1 MGGGVFF
8 FIFLCILL
16 SMKYTYIIISI
27 DPRTA
32 IRDPHFAY
40 YIKVFYINPIDDNID
55 LGFRMMINDS
65 YIDIDTIYIYT
76 YSVCIYICSY
86 IFKSKNRCS
95 NHILHTIYLLW
106 WYCKYINMSGGRVK
120 ASYIE
125 DMTIH
130 QTKCSIKRTSSKC
143 RSAKLRHGGA
153 ISLYTQK

>member
-1 MGGGVFF
+1 MGVNICAKCACLTGMRIILLFHLIMNHRCQVVFFLGGGVFF

-55 LGFRMMINDS
+55 LGFRMINNS
-65 YIDIDTIYIYT
+65 YIVDIDTIYIYT
-76 YSVCIYICSY
+76 YSVYIYICSY

-106 WYCKYINMSGGRVK
+106 LYYKYIN
-120 ASYIE
+120 I
-125 DMTIH
+125 
-130 QTKCSIKRTSSKC
+130 
-143 RSAKLRHGGA
+143 
-153 ISLYTQK
+153 

>member
-1 MGGGVFF
+1 
-8 FIFLCILL
+8 
-16 SMKYTYIIISI
+16 MKYTYMIISI

-106 WYCKYINMSGGRVK
+106 
-120 ASYIE
+120 
-125 DMTIH
+125 
-130 QTKCSIKRTSSKC
+130 
-143 RSAKLRHGGA
+143 
-153 ISLYTQK
+153 

>member
-27 DPRTA
+27 DTRTA

-55 LGFRMMINDS
+55 LGYRMLKIQ
-65 YIDIDTIYIYT
+65 YT
-76 YSVCIYICSY
+76 YTHTLCVYIYICSY

-106 WYCKYINMSGGRVK
+106 WYYKYKNMSGGRVK
-120 ASYIE
+120 ASYIK

>member
-1 MGGGVFF
+1 MSGGLFFWGGVF

-65 YIDIDTIYIYT
+65 YIDIDTIYMYT
-76 YSVCIYICSY
+76 YSVYIYIY
-86 IFKSKNRCS
+86 IVIYSK
-95 NHILHTIYLLW
+95 
-106 WYCKYINMSGGRVK
+106 
-120 ASYIE
+120 
-125 DMTIH
+125 
-130 QTKCSIKRTSSKC
+130 IKMNVN
-143 RSAKLRHGGA
+143 
-153 ISLYTQK
+153 QKGIPPVL